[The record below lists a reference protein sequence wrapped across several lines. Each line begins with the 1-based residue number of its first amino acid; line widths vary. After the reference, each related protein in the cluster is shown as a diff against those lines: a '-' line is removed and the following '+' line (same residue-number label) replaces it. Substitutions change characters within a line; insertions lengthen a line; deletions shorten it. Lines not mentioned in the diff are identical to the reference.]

1 MCVVEKVDMK
11 HLVMTGKEHR
21 LPRAVLFFFPHSSM
35 CQSLPSFFRKRKI
48 EITGVIC
55 GVVVVLKCQR
65 QVVSQDCSPRWN
77 INTALSA
84 DLSAF

>member
-1 MCVVEKVDMK
+1 MCVVEKVNMK

-21 LPRAVLFFFPHSSM
+21 LPRAVLFFSHIQACANHF
-35 CQSLPSFFRKRKI
+35 LLFFRKRKI

-65 QVVSQDCSPRWN
+65 QVVSQDCSPWWN